1 MAPTPLITVEHL
13 TVTYSEA
20 QRPAL
25 SDVSL
30 AVFPGDLIGLI
41 GPNGAG
47 KSTLARHLAGLRK
60 PAVGRITIAGRD
72 VAKERVGS
80 FANAV
85 GIVFQSP
92 DAHLT
97 EQSVFDELRVGP
109 RHLGLPQDMC
119 DERVRSVVE
128 LLHLH
133 GQGHQH
139 PMLLDLARRRLVA
152 LGAALTLAPS
162 VLLLDEPTVGLDSE
176 ATALVINVIEQ
187 RRQRGEATILI
198 SHDLDLVAEQ
208 TERAILLNQGQIVVD
223 GKTERVL
230 SDAPTLALADLQ
242 PPEATLIARALGLA
256 DEERP
261 IVTTSQLTAALL
273 AKLGAYSPSR
283 EW

>member
-1 MAPTPLITVEHL
+1 
-13 TVTYSEA
+13 
-20 QRPAL
+20 
-25 SDVSL
+25 
-30 AVFPGDLIGLI
+30 
-41 GPNGAG
+41 
-47 KSTLARHLAGLRK
+47 
-60 PAVGRITIAGRD
+60 
-72 VAKERVGS
+72 
-80 FANAV
+80 
-85 GIVFQSP
+85 
-92 DAHLT
+92 
-97 EQSVFDELRVGP
+97 
-109 RHLGLPQDMC
+109 
-119 DERVRSVVE
+119 
-128 LLHLH
+128 
-133 GQGHQH
+133 
-139 PMLLDLARRRLVA
+139 
-152 LGAALTLAPS
+152 
-162 VLLLDEPTVGLDSE
+162 
-176 ATALVINVIEQ
+176 VIEQ